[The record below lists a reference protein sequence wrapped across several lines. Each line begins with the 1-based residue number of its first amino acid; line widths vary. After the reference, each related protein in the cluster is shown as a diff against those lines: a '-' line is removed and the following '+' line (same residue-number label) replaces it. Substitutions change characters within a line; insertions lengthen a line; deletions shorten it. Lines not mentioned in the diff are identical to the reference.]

1 MPQTMRTVLLFW
13 ILLLLCAVAA
23 CAQLQKVDYATPERL
38 QASLSE
44 AASRLDVASASV
56 TVFSEDGITH
66 SAYHG
71 TGITSGSLFQAASL
85 SKSVTALGILLVSHE
100 RGIDLDEDVRPYI
113 TSLDWDEI
121 KGGSLPITLRQLLSH
136 TSGATEHGFPGYSRF
151 EDLPTSVEIV
161 MGSAR
166 TNTPAIRLKPKKGKF
181 SYSGGGYQILQLF
194 IEDQTGQPFDK
205 AMAELVLKPLK
216 MERSSFSQPI
226 DPMTIHPLSI
236 ATADQQKI
244 PLFNLFSETPDTW
257 NNYPEQAAAGLWT
270 TSADFALFGAA
281 LQRAQAGREV
291 LGIPNELLAQLFVPV
306 TEGYGLGL
314 ALQQSSDGS
323 LSHFGHAG
331 ANLGYRCIFRSFP
344 SRNEGVVVMTNSPS
358 GERLMM
364 EVVSAFSDH

>member
-1 MPQTMRTVLLFW
+1 MPQTLRTIFLFW
-13 ILLLLCAVAA
+13 ILLLLCAVTA
-23 CAQLQKVDYATPERL
+23 CAQFPKVDYDTPESL
-38 QASLSE
+38 QTSLSD
-44 AASRLDVASASV
+44 AASRLDVTSASV
-56 TVFSEDGITH
+56 TVFTEDGVTY

-71 TGITSGSLFQAASL
+71 AGIDAGSLFQAASL

-100 RGIDLDEDVRPYI
+100 KSIDLDEDVRPYI
-113 TSLDWDEI
+113 TSLDWDAV
-121 KGGSLPITLRQLLSH
+121 KGGNLPVTLRQLLSH

-151 EDLPTSVEIV
+151 EDLPTSLEIV
-161 MGSAR
+161 TGSAR

-226 DPMTIHPLSI
+226 DPMAIHPLSI

-244 PLFNLFSETPDTW
+244 PLLNLFSETPDTW

-270 TSADFALFGAA
+270 TSADYARFGAA
-281 LQRAQAGREV
+281 LQRAQAGRDV
-291 LGIPNELLAQLFVPV
+291 LGIPNDLLAQLFVPV
-306 TEGYGLGL
+306 TKGYGLGL
-314 ALQQSSDGS
+314 ALQQTSDGS

-344 SRNEGVVVMTNSPS
+344 DKKEGVVVMTNSPS
-358 GERLMM
+358 GASLMM
-364 EVVSAFSDH
+364 EMVSSFEKY